1 MNKTL
6 WLKTLTTV
14 VFSLS
19 IYLPYSSS
27 FANDSPLQEIKPFL
41 PNARQVGQGPFTY
54 LGFKVYDAKYFVN
67 DDQGKTGFAI
77 RLDYTRK
84 ILGTELSLATARQLE
99 RLGASEKDVAI
110 WEQELNK
117 LYPNVD
123 SGHHITAIYQPN
135 DATFF
140 FHNGKQI
147 GKISNENFSK
157 YFFSIWLDPK
167 TNRPELRLQLLG
179 DLCSPSIISTIC
191 LR

>member
-1 MNKTL
+1 MNKIY
-6 WLKTLTTV
+6 WLKSLRAV
-14 VFSLS
+14 VFSLFLF
-19 IYLPYSSS
+19 LPTAPN
-27 FANDSPLQEIKPFL
+27 FAEDSDLQEIKPFL

-84 ILGTELSLATARQLE
+84 ILGTELSRATIRQFE
-99 RLGASEKDVAI
+99 RLGAPEKDIAH

-123 SGHHITAIYQPN
+123 NGHHITAIYQPN
-135 DATFF
+135 DTTIF

-147 GKISNENFSK
+147 GKIINEKFSK

-179 DLCSPSIISTIC
+179 ELCTPHMISPNC
-191 LR
+191 LK